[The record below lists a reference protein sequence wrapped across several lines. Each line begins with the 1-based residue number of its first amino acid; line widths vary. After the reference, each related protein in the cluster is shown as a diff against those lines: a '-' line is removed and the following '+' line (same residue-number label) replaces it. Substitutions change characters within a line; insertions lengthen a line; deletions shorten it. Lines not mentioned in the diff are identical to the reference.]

1 MPGLQK
7 ALERIIPRGERRLVP
22 MGLGVLLLLIA
33 AMLSSMWWA
42 GDSQRHILQAR
53 RQSEITGVAVTLAE
67 AVKPFLAKD
76 DLAPLRRLFLETREA
91 FALSDC
97 RLRLPDG
104 RVIADGEPSRITAAT
119 LPARWGTG
127 PLDAQLSA
135 PTSGDVF
142 VNAAIPVLIPS
153 RGLVTVEIAG
163 PVSYPAWS
171 TSEMEAGLS
180 LIGAA
185 CVGGSL
191 MLYRRLRS
199 RGATLELIHESLAA
213 AAGGERAP
221 DVLCLDGTFGPEA
234 KAYNALIQ
242 ERDELQRSSLAAKA
256 RDLLGSRTSGG
267 AELESAVGALAEGMV
282 VLTHA
287 GKVRYANGAACVFL
301 GVGPDIITGT
311 LITSHTRDLRLQQ
324 ALEQVFSGKDR
335 QRRVVEVEE
344 KSAERRAVLRY
355 EIRPM
360 RGSDADEVMLVIHD
374 VTQQRV
380 ADESR
385 NAFVAHVTHELRTP
399 LTTIRLYL
407 ETLADDGEND
417 PAMRAKCLNVIT
429 QESRRLE
436 HVVSEMLSVA
446 EIEAGAMTL
455 KWDDVRLD
463 ALFAGLKADYDALAN
478 EKKIQLAFELPPKLP
493 VVRADRDRLAVAL
506 HNLLG
511 NAIKY
516 TPAGGIA
523 KLSAKINGKTLQ
535 IDVSD
540 TGLGIEESE
549 HEKVFDRFYRSKD
562 PRVHKIT
569 GTGLGL
575 PMAREIARLHGGDI
589 TLQSQLNA
597 GSIFTLTLPAA
608 GEP

>member
-135 PTSGDVF
+135 PTSGDAF

-213 AAGGERAP
+213 AAGGG
-221 DVLCLDGTFGPEA
+221 VL
-234 KAYNALIQ
+234 
-242 ERDELQRSSLAAKA
+242 
-256 RDLLGSRTSGG
+256 
-267 AELESAVGALAEGMV
+267 LAEHRKRRNIAFAIPA
-282 VLTHA
+282 LLLLA
-287 GKVRYANGAACVFL
+287 GYGQFLVWDLPALDRAVSARTIWYDDLSRRENPSVSNQNRTLRYGICYYANG
-301 GVGPDIITGT
+301 
-311 LITSHTRDLRLQQ
+311 Q
-324 ALEQVFSGKDR
+324 
-335 QRRVVEVEE
+335 
-344 KSAERRAVLRY
+344 
-355 EIRPM
+355 
-360 RGSDADEVMLVIHD
+360 
-374 VTQQRV
+374 
-380 ADESR
+380 
-385 NAFVAHVTHELRTP
+385 
-399 LTTIRLYL
+399 
-407 ETLADDGEND
+407 LADCPDN
-417 PAMRAKCLNVIT
+417 
-429 QESRRLE
+429 
-436 HVVSEMLSVA
+436 
-446 EIEAGAMTL
+446 
-455 KWDDVRLD
+455 
-463 ALFAGLKADYDALAN
+463 
-478 EKKIQLAFELPPKLP
+478 
-493 VVRADRDRLAVAL
+493 
-506 HNLLG
+506 
-511 NAIKY
+511 
-516 TPAGGIA
+516 
-523 KLSAKINGKTLQ
+523 
-535 IDVSD
+535 
-540 TGLGIEESE
+540 
-549 HEKVFDRFYRSKD
+549 
-562 PRVHKIT
+562 
-569 GTGLGL
+569 
-575 PMAREIARLHGGDI
+575 
-589 TLQSQLNA
+589 
-597 GSIFTLTLPAA
+597 
-608 GEP
+608 